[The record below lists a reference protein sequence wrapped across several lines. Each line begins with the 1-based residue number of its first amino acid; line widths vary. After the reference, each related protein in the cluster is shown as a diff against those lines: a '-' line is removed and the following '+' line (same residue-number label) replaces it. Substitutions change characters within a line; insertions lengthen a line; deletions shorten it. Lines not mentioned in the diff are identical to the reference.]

1 MKNAPTD
8 EPVHEHDEDLEAD
21 PKATLPAAAVQ
32 NPAIIAV
39 VGSGAVGSVAIEPQT
54 ERHPDNDGE
63 TVEQ

>member
-8 EPVHEHDEDLEAD
+8 EPIHEHDEDMEAN
-21 PKATLPAAAVQ
+21 PKATLPAGAAQ

-39 VGSGAVGSVAIEPQT
+39 VGSGAVGSVDVEPQK

-63 TVEQ
+63 TVEG